1 MISWDGIN
9 KLSLILGNSTQNLL
23 RVPPNHYCVLFKNN
37 PNIKNMKIEYITKRD
52 FTAKPFNLEKITA
65 AILKAMIAV
74 ENGDEQ
80 NAQDVALSVYQKL
93 LDRKKEHTQYMPT
106 IEEVQDI
113 VERQLMESKFP
124 EVAKAYILYRNKRT
138 QDRQANLFEKRINL
152 KPYEYPQLYEY
163 VPAIRHSYWIHSE
176 FNFTSDIQDFKS
188 RLSTSERSAI
198 KNTMLAIS
206 QIEVAVKSF
215 WGDLYHRIP
224 KPEIGSVGST
234 FAESEVRHADAYSH
248 LLEILGL
255 NSEFKELKKKPAIMK
270 RVRYLET
277 ALRNSKSQDNKEY
290 AEAIL
295 LFSLFIEHVSLFS
308 QFLIIMAFNK
318 HKNMLKGISN
328 VVEATSK
335 EEQIH
340 GDFGIDLI
348 KILQEENVG
357 WFTPEYHQNIQDVCR
372 QAFEAEKEV
381 VDWIFEN
388 GELDFLPKAVI
399 NEFIKNRF
407 NNSLESIGIEKV
419 FEVDQKLVSQTEWFD
434 DEIIG
439 TKHGDFFVKRSINY
453 SKRTQSITS
462 DDLF

>member
-1 MISWDGIN
+1 
-9 KLSLILGNSTQNLL
+9 
-23 RVPPNHYCVLFKNN
+23 
-37 PNIKNMKIEYITKRD
+37 MKIEHIIKRD
-52 FTAKPFNLEKITA
+52 FSTSPFHLDKITQ
-65 AILKAMIAV
+65 AIKKAMDSVGVGNA
-74 ENGDEQ
+74 E

-93 LDRKKEHTQYMPT
+93 LNRKSEDQDYIPT

-113 VERQLMESKFP
+113 VETQLMESNFP
-124 EVAKAYILYRNKRT
+124 GVAKAYILYRNKRS
-138 QDRQANLFEKRINL
+138 QDRQPDIFEKRINL

-188 RLSTSERSAI
+188 RLSAPEKSAI

-255 NSEFKELKKKPAIMK
+255 NSEFKALKKKPAIMK
-270 RVRYLET
+270 RVQYLET
-277 ALRNSKSQDNKEY
+277 ALKNSKSDDDKEY

-348 KILQEENVG
+348 KILQNEHPE
-357 WFTPEYHQNIQDVCR
+357 WFTSEYKTYIQNVCKE
-372 QAFEAEKEV
+372 AFEAEQHV

-399 NEFIKNRF
+399 NEFLKNRF
-407 NNSLESIGIEKV
+407 NKSLESIGIDSV
-419 FEVDQKLVSQTEWFD
+419 FEIDETLVSETEWFD

-453 SKRTQSITS
+453 SKRAQSITS

>member
-1 MISWDGIN
+1 ME
-9 KLSLILGNSTQNLL
+9 
-23 RVPPNHYCVLFKNN
+23 
-37 PNIKNMKIEYITKRD
+37 IEHIIKRD
-52 FTAKPFNLEKITA
+52 YSTKPFHLDKISG
-65 AILKAMIAV
+65 AIQKAMNAV
-74 ENGDEQ
+74 GVGSKQ
-80 NAQDVALSVYQKL
+80 NAEDVALLVYKTL
-93 LDRKKEHTQYMPT
+93 VGRKTNDQDYVPT
-106 IEEVQDI
+106 IEEVQDV
-113 VERQLMESKFP
+113 VENQLMESKFK

-138 QDRQANLFEKRINL
+138 QQRESDIFEKRINL
-152 KPYEYPQLYEY
+152 KPYEYPHLYEY
-163 VPAIRHSYWIHSE
+163 VPAIRHSYWIHTE

-188 RLSTSERSAI
+188 RLTDTERSAI

-248 LLEILGL
+248 LLEVLGL

-277 ALRNSKSQDNKEY
+277 ALKNSKSDDNREY
-290 AEAIL
+290 AESIL

-348 KILQEENVG
+348 KIQKENPE
-357 WFTPEYHQNIQDVCR
+357 WFTNQYHESIQEMCR
-372 QAFEAEKEV
+372 QAFEAEKDV
-381 VDWIFEN
+381 VDWIFED
-388 GELDFLPKAVI
+388 GELDFLPKAVV
-399 NEFIKNRF
+399 NEFLKNRF
-407 NNSLESIGIEKV
+407 NNSLESIGIEKI
-419 FEVDQKLVSQTEWFD
+419 FDVDQDLVSETEWFD

-439 TKHGDFFVKRSINY
+439 TKHGDFFVKRSVNY

>member
-1 MISWDGIN
+1 M
-9 KLSLILGNSTQNLL
+9 L
-23 RVPPNHYCVLFKNN
+23 
-37 PNIKNMKIEYITKRD
+37 
-52 FTAKPFNLEKITA
+52 
-65 AILKAMIAV
+65 AV
-74 ENGDEQ
+74 GSGSKDS
-80 NAQDVALSVYQKL
+80 AQDVALSVYKTL
-93 LDRKKEHTQYMPT
+93 LERKKNDQEYVPT
-106 IEEVQDI
+106 IEEVQDV
-113 VERQLMESKFP
+113 VETQLMESEFK
-124 EVAKAYILYRNKRT
+124 EAAKAYILYRNKRA
-138 QDRQANLFEKRINL
+138 QQRQTDLFEKRINL
-152 KPYEYPQLYEY
+152 KPYEYPHLYEY

-188 RLSTSERSAI
+188 RLTDTERSAI

-215 WGDLYHRIP
+215 WGDLYHRVP

-255 NSEFKELKKKPAIMK
+255 NNEFKKLKKKPAIMK

-277 ALRNSKSQDNKEY
+277 ALKNSRSDDNREY
-290 AEAIL
+290 AESIL

-348 KILQEENVG
+348 KILQKENPD
-357 WFTPEYHQNIQDVCR
+357 WFTKEYHKNIQNMCKE
-372 QAFEAEKEV
+372 AFEAEKDV
-381 VDWIFEN
+381 VDWIFEK
-388 GELDFLPKAVI
+388 GELDFLPKAVV
-399 NEFIKNRF
+399 NEFLKSRF
-407 NNSLESIGIEKV
+407 NNSLESIGIDKV
-419 FEVDQKLVSQTEWFD
+419 FDIDQDLVSQTEWFD

>member
-1 MISWDGIN
+1 
-9 KLSLILGNSTQNLL
+9 
-23 RVPPNHYCVLFKNN
+23 
-37 PNIKNMKIEYITKRD
+37 MKIEHIIKRD
-52 FTAKPFNLEKITA
+52 FSTSPFQLDKITE
-65 AILKAMIAV
+65 AIQKAMDSVGVGNA
-74 ENGDEQ
+74 Q

-93 LDRKKEHTQYMPT
+93 LNRKSADQEYIPT

-113 VERQLMESKFP
+113 VETQLMECNFP
-124 EVAKAYILYRNKRT
+124 GVAKAYILYRNKRS
-138 QDRQANLFEKRINL
+138 QERQPDIFEKRINL

-188 RLSTSERSAI
+188 RLSAPEQSAI

-255 NSEFKELKKKPAIMK
+255 NSEFKALKKKPAIMK
-270 RVRYLET
+270 RVQYLEA
-277 ALRNSKSQDNKEY
+277 ALKNSKSDDNKEY

-348 KILQEENVG
+348 KILQNEHPEWFSSEYKTYIQNVCK
-357 WFTPEYHQNIQDVCR
+357 E
-372 QAFEAEKEV
+372 AFEAEQHV

-388 GELDFLPKAVI
+388 GELDFLPKAVV
-399 NEFIKNRF
+399 NEFLKNRF
-407 NNSLESIGIEKV
+407 NKSLESIGIDKV
-419 FEVDQKLVSQTEWFD
+419 FEVDEKLVSETEWFD

-453 SKRTQSITS
+453 SKRAQSITS

>member
-1 MISWDGIN
+1 
-9 KLSLILGNSTQNLL
+9 
-23 RVPPNHYCVLFKNN
+23 
-37 PNIKNMKIEYITKRD
+37 MKIEHIIKRD
-52 FTAKPFNLEKITA
+52 FSTSPFHLDKITQ
-65 AILKAMIAV
+65 AIQKAMDSVGVGNA
-74 ENGDEQ
+74 E

-93 LDRKKEHTQYMPT
+93 LNRKSEDYDYTPT

-113 VERQLMESKFP
+113 VEAQLMESNFP
-124 EVAKAYILYRNKRT
+124 GVAKAYILYRNKRS
-138 QDRQANLFEKRINL
+138 QDRQPDIFEKRINL

-188 RLSTSERSAI
+188 RLSAPEKSAI

-255 NSEFKELKKKPAIMK
+255 NSEFKALKKKPAIMK
-270 RVRYLET
+270 RVQYLET
-277 ALRNSKSQDNKEY
+277 ALKNSKSDDDKEY

-348 KILQEENVG
+348 KILQNEHPE
-357 WFTPEYHQNIQDVCR
+357 WFTSEYKTYIQNICKE
-372 QAFEAEKEV
+372 AFEAEQHV

-399 NEFIKNRF
+399 NEFLKNRF
-407 NNSLESIGIEKV
+407 NKSLESIGIDSV
-419 FEVDQKLVSQTEWFD
+419 FEIDETLVSETEWFD

-453 SKRTQSITS
+453 SKRAQSITS

>member
-1 MISWDGIN
+1 MS
-9 KLSLILGNSTQNLL
+9 
-23 RVPPNHYCVLFKNN
+23 
-37 PNIKNMKIEYITKRD
+37 KIDFVVKRD
-52 FTAKPFNLEKITA
+52 FSTKKFELDKITN
-65 AILKAMIAV
+65 AILKAMTAV
-74 ENGDEQ
+74 DHGTKDDAQ
-80 NAQDVALSVYQKL
+80 NVALGVYKALQE
-93 LDRKKEHTQYMPT
+93 RKTVDVDYIPT
-106 IEEVQDI
+106 IEEIQDN
-113 VERQLMESKFP
+113 VETTLMAAGFLKA
-124 EVAKAYILYRNKRT
+124 AKAYIIYRNQQAEKRKS
-138 QDRQANLFEKRINL
+138 DIFEKRVSL

-163 VPAIRHSYWIHSE
+163 VPAIRHSYWIHTE

-188 RLSTSERSAI
+188 RLDETEKSAI

-215 WGDLYHRIP
+215 WGDLYQRMP
-224 KPEIGSVGST
+224 KPEIGAVGST

-255 NSEFKELKKKPAIMK
+255 NNEFKALKKKPVIMK
-270 RVRYLET
+270 RVQYLET
-277 ALRNSKSQDNKEY
+277 ALKNSKSDDNKEY
-290 AEAIL
+290 AEAVL
-295 LFSLFIEHVSLFS
+295 LFSLFIWHVSLFS

-348 KILQEENVG
+348 KILRDEHPE
-357 WFTPEYHQNIQDVCR
+357 WFTAEYHETIQEMCK
-372 QAFEAEKEV
+372 QAFEAEREL
-381 VDWIFEN
+381 VDWIFEE
-388 GELDFLPKAVI
+388 GELEFLPKSVV
-399 NEFIKNRF
+399 NEFLKNRF
-407 NNSLESIGIEKV
+407 NKSLESIGIDSV
-419 FEVDQKLVSQTEWFD
+419 FEINETLLNETEWFD

>member
-1 MISWDGIN
+1 ME
-9 KLSLILGNSTQNLL
+9 
-23 RVPPNHYCVLFKNN
+23 
-37 PNIKNMKIEYITKRD
+37 IEYIIKRD
-52 FTAKPFNLEKITA
+52 FSTKPFSLDKITG
-65 AILKAMIAV
+65 AIHKAMNAV
-74 ENGDEQ
+74 GNGSKENAE
-80 NAQDVALSVYQKL
+80 DVALSVYQSL
-93 LDRKKEHTQYMPT
+93 IDRKNNDLTYVPT

-113 VERQLMESKFP
+113 VETQLMESKFK
-124 EVAKAYILYRNKRT
+124 EVAKAYILYRNKRS
-138 QDRQANLFEKRINL
+138 QQRESDIFEKRINL
-152 KPYEYPQLYEY
+152 KPYEYPHLYEY

-176 FNFTSDIQDFKS
+176 FNFTSDIQDFKIQ
-188 RLSTSERSAI
+188 LTDSERSAI

-215 WGDLYHRIP
+215 WGDIYHRIP

-277 ALRNSKSQDNKEY
+277 ALKNSKSDDNREY
-290 AEAIL
+290 AESIL

-348 KILQEENVG
+348 KILQKENPD
-357 WFTPEYHQNIQDVCR
+357 WFTKNYHESIQQMCKD
-372 QAFEAEKEV
+372 AFEAESEV

-388 GELDFLPKAVI
+388 GELDFLPKAVV
-399 NEFIKNRF
+399 NEFLKNRF

-419 FEVDQKLVSQTEWFD
+419 FDVDQALVSETEWFD

-453 SKRTQSITS
+453 SKKTQSITS

>member
-1 MISWDGIN
+1 
-9 KLSLILGNSTQNLL
+9 
-23 RVPPNHYCVLFKNN
+23 
-37 PNIKNMKIEYITKRD
+37 MKIEYIIKRD
-52 FTAKPFNLEKITA
+52 FSTSSFNLDKITE
-65 AILKAMIAV
+65 AIQKAMDSVGIGNA
-74 ENGDEQ
+74 Q
-80 NAQDVALSVYQKL
+80 NAQDIALSVYQKL
-93 LDRKKEHTQYMPT
+93 LNRKSKDQKYVPT

-113 VERQLMESKFP
+113 VETQLMESNFP
-124 EVAKAYILYRNKRT
+124 DVAKAYILYRNKRS
-138 QDRQANLFEKRINL
+138 QDRQPDIFEKRINL

-188 RLSTSERSAI
+188 RLSTPEKSAI

-255 NSEFKELKKKPAIMK
+255 NSEFKALKKKPAIMK
-270 RVRYLET
+270 RVQYLEA
-277 ALRNSKSQDNKEY
+277 ALKNSKSDDNKEY

-348 KILQEENVG
+348 KILQNEHPEWFSSEYKTYIQNVCK
-357 WFTPEYHQNIQDVCR
+357 E
-372 QAFEAEKEV
+372 AFEAEQHV

-388 GELDFLPKAVI
+388 GELDFLPKAVV
-399 NEFIKNRF
+399 NEFLKNRF
-407 NNSLESIGIEKV
+407 NKSLESIGIDKV
-419 FEVDQKLVSQTEWFD
+419 FEVDEKLVSETEWFD

-453 SKRTQSITS
+453 SKRAQSITS

>member
-1 MISWDGIN
+1 ME
-9 KLSLILGNSTQNLL
+9 
-23 RVPPNHYCVLFKNN
+23 
-37 PNIKNMKIEYITKRD
+37 IEYIIKRD
-52 FTAKPFNLEKITA
+52 YSTKPFHLDKITG
-65 AILKAMIAV
+65 AINKAMLAV
-74 ENGDEQ
+74 ESGNKDS
-80 NAQDVALSVYQKL
+80 AQDVALSVYNTL
-93 LDRKKEHTQYMPT
+93 LERKKNDQGYVPT
-106 IEEVQDI
+106 IEEVQDV
-113 VERQLMESKFP
+113 VETQLMESKFKDA
-124 EVAKAYILYRNKRT
+124 AKAYILYRNKRT
-138 QDRQANLFEKRINL
+138 QQRQTDLFEKRINL
-152 KPYEYPQLYEY
+152 KPYEYPHLYEY

-188 RLSTSERSAI
+188 RLSDSERSAI

-215 WGDLYHRIP
+215 WGDLYHRVP

-248 LLEILGL
+248 LLETLGL

-277 ALRNSKSQDNKEY
+277 ALKNSRSEDNREY
-290 AEAIL
+290 AESIL

-348 KILQEENVG
+348 KILQKENPN
-357 WFTPEYHQNIQDVCR
+357 WFTKEYHKSIQNMCIE
-372 QAFEAEKEV
+372 AFEAEKDV

-388 GELDFLPKAVI
+388 GELDFLPKAVV
-399 NEFIKNRF
+399 NEFLKNRF
-407 NNSLESIGIEKV
+407 NNSLESIGIDKV
-419 FEVDQKLVSQTEWFD
+419 FNIDENLVSQTEWFD

-439 TKHGDFFVKRSINY
+439 TKHGDFFVKRSVNY

>member
-1 MISWDGIN
+1 ME
-9 KLSLILGNSTQNLL
+9 
-23 RVPPNHYCVLFKNN
+23 
-37 PNIKNMKIEYITKRD
+37 IEYIIKRD
-52 FTAKPFNLEKITA
+52 FSTKPFSLDKITG
-65 AILKAMIAV
+65 AIHKAMNAV
-74 ENGDEQ
+74 GNGSKE
-80 NAQDVALSVYQKL
+80 NAQDVALSVYQSL
-93 LDRKKEHTQYMPT
+93 IGRKNNDLTYVPT

-113 VERQLMESKFP
+113 VETQLMESKFK
-124 EVAKAYILYRNKRT
+124 EVAKAYILYRNKRS
-138 QDRQANLFEKRINL
+138 QQRESDIFEKRINL
-152 KPYEYPQLYEY
+152 KPYEYPHLYEY
-163 VPAIRHSYWIHSE
+163 VPAIRHSYWNHSE
-176 FNFTSDIQDFKS
+176 FNFTSDIQDFKIQ
-188 RLSTSERSAI
+188 LTDSERSAI

-215 WGDLYHRIP
+215 WGDIYHRIP

-277 ALRNSKSQDNKEY
+277 ALKNSKSDDNREY
-290 AEAIL
+290 AESIL

-348 KILQEENVG
+348 KILQKENPE
-357 WFTPEYHQNIQDVCR
+357 WFTKNYHQSIQKMCKE
-372 QAFEAEKEV
+372 AFEAESEV

-388 GELDFLPKAVI
+388 GELDFLPKAVV
-399 NEFIKNRF
+399 NEFLKNRF
-407 NNSLESIGIEKV
+407 NNSLESIGVDKI
-419 FEVDQKLVSQTEWFD
+419 FDVDQSLVSETEWFD

-453 SKRTQSITS
+453 SKKTQSITS

>member
-1 MISWDGIN
+1 
-9 KLSLILGNSTQNLL
+9 
-23 RVPPNHYCVLFKNN
+23 
-37 PNIKNMKIEYITKRD
+37 MKIELIIKRD
-52 FTAKPFNLEKITA
+52 FTTSPFNLSKITG
-65 AILKAMIAV
+65 AIRKAMVAV
-74 ENGDEQ
+74 EAGTEQ
-80 NAQDVALSVYQKL
+80 NAEDVALSVYQKL
-93 LDRKKEHTQYMPT
+93 LGRKNKHQEYVPT

-113 VERQLMESKFP
+113 VETQLMESKFP
-124 EVAKAYILYRNKRT
+124 EVAKAYILYRNKRS
-138 QDRQANLFEKRINL
+138 QSRKSDLFEKRINL
-152 KPYEYPQLYEY
+152 KPYEYPELYEY

-188 RLSTSERSAI
+188 RLSDPERSAI

-215 WGDLYHRIP
+215 WGDLYQRIP

-255 NSEFKELKKKPAIMK
+255 NKEFKELKKKPAIMK

-277 ALRNSKSQDNKEY
+277 ALKNSKSDNNREY

-348 KILQEENVG
+348 KILQKENPE
-357 WFTPEYHQNIQDVCR
+357 WFTSDYHKNIQNLCEE
-372 QAFEAEKEV
+372 AFEAEKDV

-388 GELDFLPKAVI
+388 GELDFLPKSVI
-399 NEFIKNRF
+399 NEFLKNRF
-407 NNSLESIGIEKV
+407 NNSLESIGIDKV
-419 FEVDQKLVSQTEWFD
+419 FEIDQDLVLKTEWFD

-439 TKHGDFFVKRSINY
+439 TKHGDFFVKRSVNY

-462 DDLF
+462 EDLF